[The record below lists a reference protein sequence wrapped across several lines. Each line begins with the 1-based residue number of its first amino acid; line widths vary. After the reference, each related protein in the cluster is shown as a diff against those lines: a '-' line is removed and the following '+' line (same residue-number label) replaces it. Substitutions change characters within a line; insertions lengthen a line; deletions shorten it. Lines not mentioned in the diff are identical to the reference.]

1 MKHTKLALGLALILS
16 VFMLTGC
23 PGPNVSTDPDIT
35 VTFIDN
41 GETLK
46 TVDIASGTVLQAS
59 KIPANPDKVFNRFL
73 YWSESTASQA
83 AAVEFDFTKPI
94 TKNTTLYAIFAPSL
108 YSIETFNSKSIRIK
122 FYSPNVYPLDDGS
135 YAGLK
140 FQYSKD
146 NGAYTD
152 VDLKIPSSTDDINS
166 YRYVTYNFKTRLEG
180 GHYTFKVTNSVQTET
195 LSKDIISNART
206 VDFYNCGNLLK
217 SVDVSSGQALSS
229 SDIPANPTVRYNY
242 FMYWSK
248 SKASKATATQFDL
261 NTPITQDTQLYAI
274 YTPQLNGIKSIA
286 YNTITIKLYD
296 DTVYPLDDGSY
307 AGIII
312 EHSTDGTN
320 YETCNV
326 NDIPAFEDIS
336 SFRYLTYTFTN
347 PLTSGKHY
355 FKISKAYGESYSKSE
370 SIYEPAPV
378 TNLNAETADS
388 YANITFTTVEGWKNY
403 TVKAYLNSNE
413 IASKTVTASTT
424 PSSKFAE
431 FFGLQNNSEY
441 TFKVFTVGSDKSA
454 QINAT
459 PTITKKDTDWLMLMY
474 MDGDNNLHDQIFLDM
489 NEVEYGLS
497 QIQNSSGDPE
507 DGYAKVKAVAL
518 WDGAVSWEGTDQN
531 GNPATVTPQ
540 IGPSGTYLYEMGIQS
555 SWDSNYALNGPSCNL
570 NYNTKNLS
578 YTANWLVSQVTN
590 TYDVHGEADMG
601 NKQTLINFL
610 NWATARYNV
619 DKGIILQFSDH
630 GGGPRS
636 VRYVQTKDG
645 RTIKVGDTSG
655 RRALCWDESSNSNF
669 LKTKDVSEALAQ
681 AGFVGDNKLAMILMD
696 VCLGSSIEDAYQFK
710 DYAQYLAASPNT
722 IPGSGLDYKTL
733 FTAFTTSATL
743 DSIGKHILEG
753 YITQYYNSNMWYA
766 LIQDKYGKPFN
777 QLTEEQQNQAIADL
791 KVWEWISDYGITTF
805 TITNLSKMDE
815 VKKAINDMCVVL
827 LNCTADKKAF
837 ANDLGQQHANIVNLF
852 NGETGYYVND
862 TMYYQGTFTWLYDI
876 GYMADLFEFKS
887 AATISGNPNENAW
900 EDLNLA
906 ANTLIQK
913 LEEAIVCSWR
923 DSPFTDYQ
931 HDFYSEID
939 GNSNNDYKHHYGL
952 TIAGAYIAT
961 NGENLIQG
969 TAPNWYKTDLEFGK
983 NSKWGDLLAFW
994 FNN

>member
-16 VFMLTGC
+16 VFIFTGC

-59 KIPANPDKVFNRFL
+59 KIPANPNKVFNRFL

-108 YSIETFNSKSIRIK
+108 YSIETFNSKSIQIK

-152 VDLKIPSSTDDINS
+152 VDLKIPSSTDDINT

-229 SDIPANPTVRYNY
+229 SDIPTNPTVRYNY

-274 YTPQLNGIKSIA
+274 YTPQLYGIKSIA
-286 YNTITIKLYD
+286 YNTITITLYD

-326 NDIPAFEDIS
+326 NDIPAFEDSS

-355 FKISKAYGESYSKSE
+355 FKISNAYGESYSKSE

-424 PSSKFAE
+424 SSSKYAE

-497 QIQNSSGDPE
+497 QIQNSSGDPKE
-507 DGYAKVKAVAL
+507 NFDKVNVVAL

-645 RTIKVGDTSG
+645 RTIKIGDTSG

-681 AGFVGDNKLAMILMD
+681 TGFVGDNKLAMILMD

-722 IPGSGLDYKTL
+722 IPGAGLDYKTL

-743 DSIGKHILEG
+743 DSIGKHIVTE
-753 YITQYYNSNMWYA
+753 YKTQYTTGVYNNYA
-766 LIQDKYGKPFN
+766 FWDAVLQQYDFGVDLN
-777 QLTEEQQNQAIADL
+777 SLTPEEQETAITSAL
-791 KVWEWISDYGITTF
+791 NELIWYSELGITTF
-805 TITNLSKMDE
+805 TITDLSK
-815 VKKAINDMCVVL
+815 INDVKTAIDSMC
-827 LNCTADKKAF
+827 NIMSSDPTKAEDFKKC
-837 ANDLGQQHANIVNLF
+837 VNF
-852 NGETGYYVND
+852 FSG
-862 TMYYQGTFTWLYDI
+862 MYYMGTYTWLYDI
-876 GYMADLFEFKS
+876 GYTADMIAYLSGDTIKNEQGEDVDNTNKWPELK
-887 AATISGNPNENAW
+887 AAA
-900 EDLNLA
+900 EDVITSLG
-906 ANTLIQK
+906 Q
-913 LEEAIVCSWR
+913 AIKYSWR
-923 DSPFTDYQ
+923 DSPSTNK
-931 HDFYSEID
+931 DFYSDLDKSSAE
-939 GNSNNDYKHHYGL
+939 NFKHYYGL

-969 TAPNWYKTDLEFGK
+969 TAPSWYKTDLAFGAD
-983 NSKWGDLLAFW
+983 SAWGDLLEYW
-994 FNN
+994 FGTGN